1 MKIEF
6 NSLKLPNQ
14 RIKLIIEIYDNSKEP
29 KKLTEFQYNNENIFN
44 YTFLLE
50 KDAILFKI
58 FRKKE
63 TNSFFHKV
71 VIGSF
76 IYDQSIKFAAT
87 DIIIKHNDKNILDNI
102 AFGFCQKDFLYSIH
116 KKGSHLSIYKSKYQL
131 PVLLKSRLKSINFLK
146 QLVSEPSNIVDPK
159 SFTQLV
165 NKNINLSKV
174 SMKIHNEKKIKKI
187 GLNCLLAVNQGSKK
201 EPYVVEFFEK
211 NKRKKNVDILFV
223 GKGVCFDSGGISL
236 KPSAGMEEMKWDM
249 GGAAVT
255 AAIIKYLSEI
265 KTNFSYAG
273 IVGLVENMPSGSA
286 YKPGDIIKSYKG
298 INVEVLNTDAEG
310 RLVLA
315 DIITYGCEI
324 YKPKLVIDF
333 ATLTG
338 AIVVALGQHY
348 AGMFSNDD
356 KLSDTLYKSGMETN
370 EKVWRMPLHEDFNKE
385 LNSPFVDLK
394 NISAGRYGGSVTAAQ
409 FLQRFVPSKTKW
421 AHLDIAGT
429 TWKNN
434 GDILNSKGATGFG
447 LTLIAD
453 FIDRYFK
460 N

>member
-44 YTFLLE
+44 YTFLLQ

-63 TNSFFHKV
+63 INSFFHKV

-87 DIIIKHNDKNILDNI
+87 DITIKHNDKNILDNI
-102 AFGFCQKDFLYSIH
+102 AFGFSQKDFLYSIH

-174 SMKIHNEKKIKKI
+174 SMKIHDKKKIKKI

-211 NKRKKNVDILFV
+211 NKHKKKMLIYYLLEKVFV
-223 GKGVCFDSGGISL
+223 LI
-236 KPSAGMEEMKWDM
+236 
-249 GGAAVT
+249 
-255 AAIIKYLSEI
+255 
-265 KTNFSYAG
+265 
-273 IVGLVENMPSGSA
+273 
-286 YKPGDIIKSYKG
+286 
-298 INVEVLNTDAEG
+298 VEVFLLN
-310 RLVLA
+310 LVQ
-315 DIITYGCEI
+315 E
-324 YKPKLVIDF
+324 
-333 ATLTG
+333 
-338 AIVVALGQHY
+338 
-348 AGMFSNDD
+348 
-356 KLSDTLYKSGMETN
+356 
-370 EKVWRMPLHEDFNKE
+370 WRK
-385 LNSPFVDLK
+385 
-394 NISAGRYGGSVTAAQ
+394 
-409 FLQRFVPSKTKW
+409 
-421 AHLDIAGT
+421 
-429 TWKNN
+429 
-434 GDILNSKGATGFG
+434 
-447 LTLIAD
+447 
-453 FIDRYFK
+453 
-460 N
+460 